1 VITDHHADVY
11 GLAVH
16 RDRPFFYV
24 SCSRDTTLR
33 FWSDS
38 SSVRMMVL
46 DILINQNIGAYI
58 GSASQAMSS
67 PSAISRMCGER
78 SCKLQQLLE
87 GGTASPFERLRA
99 IVLTFAAVDGV
110 SEFID
115 CCKVL
120 HLGKASG
127 GGRVVHSEAVVG
139 TLLATAQQDS
149 DAGMRSKF
157 SGIGGRTNEDLLLS
171 AARIYASM
179 GMMRKYCELMVHLGR
194 FSEAIAV
201 APAVS
206 IEYWRELTAQY
217 GRKLSADGSDECV
230 PLLIAS
236 GSVDAAL
243 DHLHRND
250 INMAFAVAKQLAANQ
265 FNFQSVQPSA
275 LPADPSAS
283 AEAAA
288 RSGQAWLTSVAK
300 QQSDR

>member
-1 VITDHHADVY
+1 
-11 GLAVH
+11 
-16 RDRPFFYV
+16 
-24 SCSRDTTLR
+24 
-33 FWSDS
+33 
-38 SSVRMMVL
+38 MVL

-58 GSASQAMSS
+58 GAAFDAMSS
-67 PSAISRMCGER
+67 PSAISRMCGVR
-78 SCKLQQLLE
+78 SRELQLLLE
-87 GGTASPFERLRA
+87 SSAASPFERLRA
-99 IVLTFAAVDGV
+99 IIVMFAAVDGV

-120 HLGKASG
+120 HSGKATG

-139 TLLATAQQDS
+139 TLLATAQGDS
-149 DAGMRSKF
+149 DAGMQSKF
-157 SGIGGRTNEDLLLS
+157 MGIGGRTKEEILQS

-179 GMMRKYCELMVHLGR
+179 GMMRKYCELMVHLGH

-217 GRKLSADGSDECV
+217 GHKLSAAGSDECV

-243 DHLHRND
+243 EHLHSND

-265 FNFQSVQPSA
+265 YHFKSIQPAAEPLANPSA
-275 LPADPSAS
+275 GAD
-283 AEAAA
+283 AAA
-288 RSGQAWLTSVAK
+288 ESGQVWLTSVAK
-300 QQSDR
+300 QQANR